1 MRLGERGLGNGNGLS
16 GVKGVGKLGCF
27 WKMNGNGV
35 RCVVGVSWGR
45 VRGG

>member
-1 MRLGERGLGNGNGLS
+1 MGNGNGLS

-27 WKMNGNGV
+27 WKMNGNGWNGEV
-35 RCVVGVSWGR
+35 RVSCGVGR

>member
-1 MRLGERGLGNGNGLS
+1 MGERGLGERVGLS

-35 RCVVGVSWGR
+35 R
-45 VRGG
+45 